1 MNRIRMTLSLVAM
14 AFSGHVANV
23 NAVDLNLP
31 SSGATHPANKGT
43 TGIPAEDKGH
53 MRSGVITT
61 VESTGNKIEI
71 GGQWYSIVGGQ
82 TQVFQRG
89 KSVRA
94 DVLKAGQAIKFTVTQ
109 TGSEGKKLGAVYVP

>member
-1 MNRIRMTLSLVAM
+1 MTLTLLAM

-31 SSGATHPANKGT
+31 SSGANHPPSKGM
-43 TGIPAEDKGH
+43 TGKTAEVSSH

-61 VESTGNKIEI
+61 VDSTGEKVEI
-71 GGQWYSIVGGQ
+71 DRQWYSIVGGK

-89 KSVRA
+89 KSVRT
-94 DVLKAGQAIKFTVTQ
+94 DVLKPGQAIKFTVTQ
-109 TGSEGKKLGAVYVP
+109 SGSEGKKLGAVYVP